1 MKPEHFIR
9 EQGLDKAREV
19 VEYKG
24 SKCGIAQSYSPLT
37 GKYYS
42 LLDGVFY
49 FFSESTSQ
57 FLKYADEVSSTLD
70 LVDLSDLKRLVESL
84 DLVESWGGISDLKLY
99 DLSHCKDKPESAGYK
114 LLQAIKDHESIYGG
128 GDE

>member
-1 MKPEHFIR
+1 MKPGQFIR
-9 EQGLDKAREV
+9 EFGVEKARWV

-42 LLDGVFY
+42 LLEGVFY
-49 FFSESTSQ
+49 FFSESTNQ

-70 LVDLSDLKRLVESL
+70 LIDLSDLKRLVESINMI
-84 DLVESWGGISDLKLY
+84 ESFGGINEAKEY
-99 DLSHCKDKPESAGYK
+99 DRLVDGGFFAK
-114 LLQAIKDHESIYGG
+114 AIRDHESIYGG

>member
-1 MKPEHFIR
+1 MKPEQFIR
-9 EQGLDKAREV
+9 EFGVDKARWV

-42 LLDGVFY
+42 LLEGVFY
-49 FFSESTSQ
+49 FFSESTNQ

-70 LVDLSDLKRLVESL
+70 LIDLSDLKRLVESINMI
-84 DLVESWGGISDLKLY
+84 ESFGGIGDAKEY
-99 DLSHCKDKPESAGYK
+99 DRLVDGGFFT
-114 LLQAIKDHESIYGG
+114 QAIRDHESIYGG
-128 GDE
+128 GDV